1 MKLAI
6 TLATRGRASQLV
18 ETIKRSVMNWTDP
31 NTCLYVIADDDDP
44 QTVEAVQK
52 NQIPLPGGNRTTPPL
67 YLVIRPR
74 PDTIAEKWNAVTELC
89 PDADAYLVSADDAPD
104 ITPGY
109 DTKILE
115 AASRFDDGIGV
126 VYGHMANVSFPGVMA
141 PTRKFVEKLGYLFPP
156 YFPYWFVDHW
166 VDDIAKLIDRISFA
180 DVRTDQTKAGPTQE
194 MREPGWWAT
203 WFDAA
208 YLMRRRQ
215 AAAIIQGEDFLE
227 CDGRKQMLLAH
238 SPLIEY
244 RSRWVNDNVRGG
256 SRQMETISALSLAD
270 PRYCRV
276 KTRAIEMLPSLFEG
290 MDPQEAARFAYALT
304 PPDVIQSIP
313 RAYG

>member
-18 ETIKRSVMNWTDP
+18 ETIKASVKNWTEP
-31 NTCLYVIADDDDP
+31 NTVLYVMADDDDHP
-44 QTVEAVQK
+44 TIEAVQK
-52 NQIPLPGGNRTTPPL
+52 NEIQLPGGSRSEQPL

-89 PDADAYLVSADDAPD
+89 PDADCYLISADDAPD

-109 DTKILE
+109 DTRILQ

-126 VYGHMANVSFPGVMA
+126 VYGHLANASFPSVMA
-141 PTRKFVEKLGYLFPP
+141 PTRRFVEKLGYLFPP
-156 YFPYWFVDHW
+156 FFPYWFVDHW
-166 VDDIAKLIDRISFA
+166 VDDVARLIDRISFA
-180 DVRTDQTKAGPTQE
+180 DVRTDQSRAGPTQE

-208 YLMRRRQ
+208 YLMRRKQ
-215 AAAIIQGEDFLE
+215 AYQIISGEDFQE
-227 CDGRKQMLLAH
+227 TENRKQMLYAH
-238 SPLIEY
+238 PPLIEF
-244 RSRWVNDNVRGG
+244 RSRFINDNVRA
-256 SRQMETISALSLAD
+256 SQRQLETVSALLLRD
-270 PRYCRV
+270 PRYQRIKQKAV
-276 KTRAIEMLPSLFEG
+276 EMVPSLLQG

-304 PPDVIQSIP
+304 PPATVPSIA